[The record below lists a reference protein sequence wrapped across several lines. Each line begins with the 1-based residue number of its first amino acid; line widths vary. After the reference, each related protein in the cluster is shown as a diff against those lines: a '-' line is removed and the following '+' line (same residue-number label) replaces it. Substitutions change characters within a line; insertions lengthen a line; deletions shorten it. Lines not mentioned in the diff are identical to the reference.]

1 MSYIDAKNLFKEYG
15 IGAATVTAVGGVNLR
30 VNAGEFVAVMGES
43 GSGKSTLLSMLGGL
57 NAPTSGSF
65 RVDGVDVYALTSD
78 GRADFR
84 KKSIGFVFQNFH
96 LLPYLTLAENVMLP
110 LAIVKMHKKQ
120 KLAAAVDALARVGL
134 PDKAHRLP
142 NQISGGEQERV
153 AIARAIVNHPPII
166 LADEPTGNLD
176 THTGSEIMKLFT
188 ALNHE
193 GITVIMVTHSNEY
206 AHYARR
212 LIRLSDGRVVD
223 EGTNL
228 QSPQSRKRR
237 RTGGKKKKRLT

>member
-1 MSYIDAKNLFKEYG
+1 MSYINAKKLTKEYG
-15 IGAATVTAVGGVNLR
+15 TGAATVTAVSGVNLGIE
-30 VNAGEFVAVMGES
+30 AGEFVAVMGES

-65 RVDGVDVYALTSD
+65 LVDGVDVYALTSD

-193 GITVIMVTHSNEY
+193 GITVIMV
-206 AHYARR
+206 
-212 LIRLSDGRVVD
+212 
-223 EGTNL
+223 
-228 QSPQSRKRR
+228 
-237 RTGGKKKKRLT
+237 